1 MNVEQFAEIKGYLC
15 GFVCTGMQSEGQLW
29 LETLSGG
36 LHLFDFDMSTQRDT
50 LIELY
55 KEVSTEMENQE
66 LGLKQTIFEKSLP
79 LNTRAHALQKW
90 CQGFMAGL
98 MQSGLPLRQLETNPE
113 LSQTFK
119 QFQDISALSLESL
132 DISDADE
139 AAMANMVSFIEQAVF
154 HIYSIFMQLKTKH

>member
-15 GFVCTGMQSEGQLW
+15 GFVCTGRESEGQLW
-29 LETLSGG
+29 LETLAGG
-36 LHLFDFDMSTQRDT
+36 LHLFDFDVSTQRDT

-55 KEVSTEMENQE
+55 KEVSNEMENQE

-79 LNTRAHALQKW
+79 VKTRAYVLQKW

-98 MQSGLPLRQLETNPE
+98 MQSGLPLRQIEINTE

-119 QFQDISALSLESL
+119 QFQDISALNIESL

-139 AAMANMVSFIEQAVF
+139 AIMASMVGFIEQAVF
-154 HIYSIFMQLKTKH
+154 HIYQTFMQQKTKH